1 MKKRELTP
9 AQKLALVVAS
19 LRRARNQLERLL
31 RSDNGFDDGVRQML
45 WKEHREL
52 DDHCIAMAR
61 RRSEARREELRA

>member
-31 RSDNGFDDGVRQML
+31 RSDNGLDDAARQML
-45 WKEHREL
+45 WKEHQQIA
-52 DDHCIAMAR
+52 DHASAIAR
-61 RRSEARREELRA
+61 RRLAAVREAAER